1 MFHIRTSASI
11 YIYKQRARLGEGLG
25 RHRTDMRSLLVLV
38 SCGVVWSSAVEP
50 HCNTSDFEQL
60 RSVESHCCRAEF
72 DNTEHTHT
80 CLCPEGYQKTSNRA
94 DTVTRCTQK
103 MEIGDLFVAIGKL
116 AVQATWHAMRY
127 VLPFLIYPIVVF
139 FGKLALHFGTE
150 VESGKQHTALK
161 NCDYYRNQFEQ
172 ARVLTWTFKAIVLI
186 FVSFSILQEVG
197 IETGNML
204 EITTVFSLGL
214 SWSMRDWLA
223 SVWGCFMLAFC
234 TALTPN
240 KQISIGLAN
249 ATKLKVRAAGLVFVE
264 CELQDDKHT
273 IVYVPNS
280 ALVAQGFKI
289 NVPPDE

>member
-1 MFHIRTSASI
+1 MRYT
-11 YIYKQRARLGEGLG
+11 KKEE
-25 RHRTDMRSLLVLV
+25 MRSLLVLV
-38 SCGVVWSSAVEP
+38 AFDLVSS
-50 HCNTSDFEQL
+50 SF
-60 RSVESHCCRAEF
+60 VESHCNSSDFGQLQTVESQCCQAKF
-72 DNTEHTHT
+72 DNTKDART
-80 CLCPEGYQKTSNRA
+80 CLCPEGYEKTSNRA
-94 DTVTRCTQK
+94 ETVIRCKQK
-103 MEIGDLFVAIGKL
+103 MDIGELFCAIGKL
-116 AVQATWHAMRY
+116 ALQATWHAMRY
-127 VLPFLIYPIVVF
+127 VLPFLIYPLVVF

-150 VESGKQHTALK
+150 VESGKQYATVK

-234 TALTPN
+234 TALTPD
-240 KQISIGLAN
+240 KWISIGLAN
-249 ATKLKVRAAGLVFVE
+249 EPKLKVRAAGLVFVE
-264 CELQDDKHT
+264 CEGIADDGKKT

-289 NVPPDE
+289 EVDANA